1 MDMLSYSQLNMNKRA
16 FNITKRIEYL
26 DITSVL
32 LLESYSH
39 VQISNY
45 AIIILQGV

>member
-1 MDMLSYSQLNMNKRA
+1 MDMLSYSQLNITKRA

-26 DITSVL
+26 DITNIS
-32 LLESYSH
+32 LLESYYH

-45 AIIILQGV
+45 AIQVV

>member
-1 MDMLSYSQLNMNKRA
+1 MLSYSQVNIIERP

-26 DITSVL
+26 DIKSVL

-45 AIIILQGV
+45 AIKGV